1 MNKYL
6 IGGGDRMTREEQ
18 KEQRK
23 KLILAK
29 ALELFVKKGYSET
42 KIGDIAKAADMSV
55 GLMFHYFES
64 KEQLYE
70 ALIKIGA
77 EGANAPQEMNFENPL
92 EYFSGFLDVLFSY
105 AREQPWV
112 FYMFVL
118 MAQAR
123 RSEGIP
129 AHIREIALRVNQI
142 EQSAGIIEAGQQYGY
157 FREGDPYALSFAFWG
172 SVQGIMEQLAVSPEM
187 LENGKLPQTEW
198 IIDIIR
204 GTKSEK

>member
-1 MNKYL
+1 MSSR
-6 IGGGDRMTREEQ
+6 DEQ
-18 KEQRK
+18 KEQRR
-23 KLILAK
+23 KLIISK
-29 ALELFVKKGYSET
+29 ALELFAKKGYSDT

-70 ALIKIGA
+70 ELVKMGA
-77 EGANAPQEMNFENPL
+77 ESTNIPQKMNFENPPD
-92 EYFSGFLDVLFSY
+92 FFKGFLDALFSY
-105 AREQPWV
+105 AKEQPWV

-118 MAQAR
+118 MSQAR

-129 AHIREIALRVNQI
+129 QHIRDIALSVSQV
-142 EQSAGIIEAGQQYGY
+142 EQSAEIIKAGQQYGY
-157 FREGDPYALSFAFWG
+157 FRDGDPYALSFTFWS

-187 LENGKLPQTEW
+187 LENEQFPETDW

-204 GTKSEK
+204 GAK

>member
-1 MNKYL
+1 MSAR
-6 IGGGDRMTREEQ
+6 DEQ
-18 KEQRK
+18 KEQRRQ
-23 KLILAK
+23 LIISK
-29 ALELFVKKGYSET
+29 ALELFAKKGYSDT

-70 ALIKIGA
+70 ELVKMGA
-77 EGANAPQEMNFENPL
+77 EGTKVPQEMNFENPL
-92 EYFSGFLDVLFSY
+92 DFFKGFLDALFSY
-105 AREQPWV
+105 AKEQPWV

-118 MAQAR
+118 MSQAR

-129 AHIREIALRVNQI
+129 QHVRDIALSVSQI
-142 EQSAGIIEAGQQYGY
+142 EQSAEIIKAGQQYGC
-157 FREGDPYALSFAFWG
+157 FREGDPYALSFTFWS

-187 LENGKLPQTEW
+187 LESGQFPETDW

-204 GTKSEK
+204 GAK